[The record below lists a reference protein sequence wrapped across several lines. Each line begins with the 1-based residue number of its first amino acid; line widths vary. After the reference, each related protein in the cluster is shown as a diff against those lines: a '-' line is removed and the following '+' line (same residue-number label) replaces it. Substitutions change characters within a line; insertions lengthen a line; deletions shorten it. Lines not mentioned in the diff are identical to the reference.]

1 MIMMTENLAT
11 KINMSNMIM
20 KSTLVRSD
28 TRGIS
33 RTSTSSKVEL
43 SVTVGNKFQP
53 LTNVKK
59 NFNILCGEHSRY
71 PSVDTVKLG
80 KTLKNMGNF
89 FAKIVKSSF
98 LIKQNWRFRFTNEET
113 RIIFFKDL
121 SCTLWS
127 KRISRQ
133 YLKFY
138 AFSILAIQ
146 LTRWAVRIQE
156 VWNFNRA
163 LP

>member
-1 MIMMTENLAT
+1 MMTENLGT

-59 NFNILCGEHSRY
+59 NFNILCGEDSRY

-89 FAKIVKSSF
+89 FAKIVKKF
-98 LIKQNWRFRFTNEET
+98 
-113 RIIFFKDL
+113 IFNKTKL
-121 SCTLWS
+121 
-127 KRISRQ
+127 
-133 YLKFY
+133 
-138 AFSILAIQ
+138 
-146 LTRWAVRIQE
+146 
-156 VWNFNRA
+156 A
-163 LP
+163 LPIY